1 MPHTTA
7 RPRVTGAPRL
17 FFALVLASAISACA
31 SVHAV
36 PADGVPGPGRDG
48 FVLTSEDILQ
58 SGARDAMEAVERAPT
73 HLNIQRVRNGDP
85 ARITHRGVS
94 SFVLSPEI
102 LVIVDGSRVSTSVSH
117 LESIPAQSIRFIQ
130 ILSAREA
137 GLRWGAEAG
146 SGVILVMTSARD

>member
-1 MPHTTA
+1 MPHTTP
-7 RPRVTGAPRL
+7 RPRVTRAPRL
-17 FFALVLASAISACA
+17 FVTLLLFSATSACA

-36 PADGVPGPGRDG
+36 RNDGVPGLERGG
-48 FVLTSEDILQ
+48 FVLTSEDILRL
-58 SGARDAMEAVERAPT
+58 GARDAMEAVERAPT
-73 HLNIQRVRNGDP
+73 DLNIQHVRNGDP

-102 LVIVDGSRVSTSVSH
+102 LVIIDGSRVSTSVSH
-117 LESIPAQSIRFIQ
+117 LESIPAQSIRYIQ

-137 GLRWGAEAG
+137 SLKWGSEAG